1 MGNYKFIISGIIFA
15 AFIGIVSF
23 ETGYKKGSQED
34 LSYAAEKALS
44 SVVNIFISNRGIN
57 RARNAVGSGVIF
69 SKEGHIVTNTH
80 ILTNASSVFVEF
92 NDGEITEA
100 ILIGADKYSDIA
112 VLKITG
118 FEDLNPIDSAESSN
132 IRVGDE
138 VLAIGNPFGVGK
150 TVTSGIISATGRDY
164 GNPYLELLQTDAA
177 INPGNSGGALL
188 NEEGNL
194 IGINSSIYSKTGTYS
209 GIGFAI
215 PSEKVIQ
222 VASELIKFGKVRN
235 SWIGDFQVRQIRLNL
250 SNNLVPALSIIKIE
264 DTSGIANPLELNGI
278 SEGEIILKINDLP
291 ATWTN
296 LTTALKLTFPG
307 DEILFEIYG
316 KNKNKEVLVETI
328 ASN

>member
-250 SNNLVPALSIIKIE
+250 SNNLLPALSIIKIE

-316 KNKNKEVLVETI
+316 KDKNKEVLVKTI

>member
-112 VLKITG
+112 VLKISG
-118 FEDLNPIDSAESSN
+118 FEDLNPINSAESSN

-316 KNKNKEVLVETI
+316 KDKNKEVLVKTI
-328 ASN
+328 ATN

>member
-112 VLKITG
+112 VLKISG
-118 FEDLNPIDSAESSN
+118 FEDLNPINSAESSN

-316 KNKNKEVLVETI
+316 KDKNKEVLVETI

>member
-44 SVVNIFISNRGIN
+44 SVVNIFISSRGIN

-250 SNNLVPALSIIKIE
+250 SNNLVPALNIIKID

-316 KNKNKEVLVETI
+316 KDKNKEVLVKTI

>member
-100 ILIGADKYSDIA
+100 VLIGADKYSDIA
-112 VLKITG
+112 VLKING
-118 FEDLNPIDSAESSN
+118 FEGLNPIESAESSN

-250 SNNLVPALSIIKIE
+250 SNNLVPALSIIKI
-264 DTSGIANPLELNGI
+264 DGTSAIENPLELNGI

-316 KNKNKEVLVETI
+316 KDKNKEILVKTV

>member
-44 SVVNIFISNRGIN
+44 SVVNIFISSRGIN

-316 KNKNKEVLVETI
+316 KDKNKEVLVKTI

>member
-307 DEILFEIYG
+307 DEIIFEIYG
-316 KNKNKEVLVETI
+316 KDKNKEVLVKTI

>member
-15 AFIGIVSF
+15 AFISIVSF

-92 NDGEITEA
+92 NDGEIAEA

-250 SNNLVPALSIIKIE
+250 SNNLVPALSIIKID

-316 KNKNKEVLVETI
+316 KDKNKEVLVETI

>member
-15 AFIGIVSF
+15 VFIGIVLF
-23 ETGYKKGSQED
+23 DAGYKNGSQND
-34 LSYAAEKALS
+34 LSHAAEKASS
-44 SVVNIFISNRGIN
+44 SVVNIFISSRGIN
-57 RARNAVGSGVIF
+57 ATRNAVGSGVIF

-80 ILTNASSVFVEF
+80 ILTNARSVFVEF

-100 ILIGADKYSDIA
+100 VLIGADKYSDIA
-112 VLKITG
+112 VLKING
-118 FEDLNPIDSAESSN
+118 FEGLNPIESAESSN

-188 NEEGNL
+188 NKEGNL

-222 VASELIKFGKVRN
+222 VASELIKFGKLRN

-250 SNNLVPALSIIKIE
+250 DNNLVSALSIIKI
-264 DTSGIANPLELNGI
+264 DNTSGIANPLELNGI
-278 SEGEIILKINDLP
+278 SEGNIILKINDLP
-291 ATWTN
+291 ATWVN
-296 LTTALKLTFPG
+296 LTTALKLTLPG
-307 DEILFEIYG
+307 DEIIFEIYG
-316 KNKNKEVLVETI
+316 KNSNRKVLVKTI

>member
-1 MGNYKFIISGIIFA
+1 MGNYKFIITGIIFA
-15 AFIGIVSF
+15 LFIAVVSF

-34 LSYAAEKALS
+34 LSYAAEKASS
-44 SVVNIFISNRGIN
+44 SVVNIFISNRGVN

-80 ILTNASSVFVEF
+80 ILTNATSVFVEF
-92 NDGEITEA
+92 NDGEIAEA
-100 ILIGADKYSDIA
+100 ILIGADNYSDIA
-112 VLKITG
+112 VLKING
-118 FEDLNPIDSAESSN
+118 FEGLNPIESAESSN

-222 VASELIKFGKVRN
+222 VASEIIKFGKVRN

-250 SNNLVPALSIIKIE
+250 NNNLISALSIIKI
-264 DTSGIANPLELNGI
+264 DATSGIGNPLELNGV
-278 SEGEIILKINDLP
+278 SVGDIILKINDLP
-291 ATWTN
+291 ATWKN
-296 LTTALKLTFPG
+296 LTTALKLTLPG
-307 DEILFEIYG
+307 DEILFEIYD
-316 KNKNKEVLVETI
+316 KDNNREVLVKTV
-328 ASN
+328 ASS

>member
-80 ILTNASSVFVEF
+80 ILTNAASVFVEF

-100 ILIGADKYSDIA
+100 LLIGADKYSDIA
-112 VLKITG
+112 VLKISG
-118 FEDLNPIDSAESSN
+118 FEDLKPIDSAESSN

-250 SNNLVPALSIIKIE
+250 SNNLVPALSITKID
-264 DTSGIANPLELNGI
+264 DTTGIANPLELNGI

-316 KNKNKEVLVETI
+316 KDKNKEVLVKTI

>member
-23 ETGYKKGSQED
+23 ESGYKKGSQED

-112 VLKITG
+112 VLKISG
-118 FEDLNPIDSAESSN
+118 FDDLSPIDSAESSN

-250 SNNLVPALSIIKIE
+250 SNNLVPALSIIKID

-316 KNKNKEVLVETI
+316 KDKNKEVLVKTI

>member
-15 AFIGIVSF
+15 AFISIVSF

-250 SNNLVPALSIIKIE
+250 SNNLVPALSIIKID

-316 KNKNKEVLVETI
+316 KDKNKEVLVKTI

>member
-44 SVVNIFISNRGIN
+44 SVVNIFISTRGIN
-57 RARNAVGSGVIF
+57 RTRNAVGSGVIF

-194 IGINSSIYSKTGTYS
+194 IGINSSIYTKTGTYS

-250 SNNLVPALSIIKIE
+250 SNNLVPALSIIKID

-316 KNKNKEVLVETI
+316 KDKNKEVLVKTI

>member
-23 ETGYKKGSQED
+23 ETGYRKGSQED

-57 RARNAVGSGVIF
+57 RVRNAVGSGVIF

-112 VLKITG
+112 VLKISG

-222 VASELIKFGKVRN
+222 VASELIKFGKVRS

-250 SNNLVPALSIIKIE
+250 SNNLVPALSITKID
-264 DTSGIANPLELNGI
+264 DTSGIANPLELNEI

-316 KNKNKEVLVETI
+316 KDKNKEVLVKTI

>member
-112 VLKITG
+112 VLKVTG

-250 SNNLVPALSIIKIE
+250 SNNLVPALSIIKID

-278 SEGEIILKINDLP
+278 SEGEIISKINDLP

-316 KNKNKEVLVETI
+316 KDKNKEVLVKTI

>member
-1 MGNYKFIISGIIFA
+1 MRNYKFITSGIIIALFVA
-15 AFIGIVSF
+15 LVSF
-23 ETGYKKGSQED
+23 EFGYKKGSDEN
-34 LSYAAEKALS
+34 LSFAAEKALS

-57 RARNAVGSGVIF
+57 RNRNAVGSGVIF

-80 ILTNASSVFVEF
+80 ILNNASSIFVEF
-92 NDGEITEA
+92 NDGELTEA

-112 VLKITG
+112 VLKING
-118 FEDLNPIDSAESSN
+118 FEDLNPIESAESNN
-132 IRVGDE
+132 IKVGDE

-188 NEEGNL
+188 NERGNL

-250 SNNLVPALSIIKIE
+250 DNNLMPALSIIKI
-264 DTSGIANPLELNGI
+264 DNKTNLKNPLEINAI
-278 SEGEIILKINDLP
+278 SEGDIILKINELP
-291 ATWTN
+291 ATWNN
-296 LTTALKLTFPG
+296 LTNALKLTLPG

-316 KNKNKEVLVETI
+316 KDSNEEVLVKTT
-328 ASN
+328 ASS

>member
-1 MGNYKFIISGIIFA
+1 MRNYKFIISGIIFA

-112 VLKITG
+112 VLKISG

-250 SNNLVPALSIIKIE
+250 SNNLVPALSITKID

-296 LTTALKLTFPG
+296 LTKALKLTFPG

-316 KNKNKEVLVETI
+316 KDKNKEVLVKTI
-328 ASN
+328 PSN

>member
-23 ETGYKKGSQED
+23 ETGYKKRSQED
-34 LSYAAEKALS
+34 LSYAAEKASS

-112 VLKITG
+112 VLKISG
-118 FEDLNPIDSAESSN
+118 FEDLNPINSAESSN

-209 GIGFAI
+209 GISFAI

-250 SNNLVPALSIIKIE
+250 SNNLVPALSIIKID

-316 KNKNKEVLVETI
+316 KDKNKEVLVKTI

>member
-23 ETGYKKGSQED
+23 ETGYEKGSQED

-57 RARNAVGSGVIF
+57 RARNAVGSEVIF

-250 SNNLVPALSIIKIE
+250 SNNLVPALSIIKID

-316 KNKNKEVLVETI
+316 KDKNKEVLVKTI

>member
-92 NDGEITEA
+92 NDGEIAEA

-250 SNNLVPALSIIKIE
+250 SNNLVPALSIIKI
-264 DTSGIANPLELNGI
+264 DGTSGIANPLELNGI

>member
-34 LSYAAEKALS
+34 LSYAAEKASS

-112 VLKITG
+112 VLKISG

-250 SNNLVPALSIIKIE
+250 SNNLVPALSIIKID

-316 KNKNKEVLVETI
+316 KDKNKEVLVKTI

>member
-250 SNNLVPALSIIKIE
+250 SNNLVPALSITKID
-264 DTSGIANPLELNGI
+264 DTTGIANPLELNGI

-316 KNKNKEVLVETI
+316 KDKNKEVLVETI

>member
-215 PSEKVIQ
+215 PSGKVIQ

-316 KNKNKEVLVETI
+316 KDKNKEVLVKTI

>member
-1 MGNYKFIISGIIFA
+1 MGDYKFIISGIIFA
-15 AFIGIVSF
+15 AFIGLVSY
-23 ETGYKKGSQED
+23 ETGYKNGSQED
-34 LSYAAEKALS
+34 LSYAAEKASS

-80 ILTNASSVFVEF
+80 ILTNATSVFAEF

-100 ILIGADKYSDIA
+100 VLIGADKYSDIA
-112 VLKITG
+112 VLKING
-118 FEDLNPIDSAESSN
+118 FEGLNPIELAESSN

-188 NEEGNL
+188 NEKGNL

-235 SWIGDFQVRQIRLNL
+235 SWIGDFKVRQIRLNL
-250 SNNLVPALSIIKIE
+250 ENNLMPALSITKI
-264 DTSGIANPLELNGI
+264 DNKTSFKNPLEINGVL
-278 SEGEIILKINDLP
+278 EGDIILKINELP
-291 ATWTN
+291 ATWVN
-296 LTTALKLTFPG
+296 LTNALKLTFPG
-307 DEILFEIYG
+307 DEILFEIYD
-316 KNKNKEVLVETI
+316 KDNNKKVLVKTI
-328 ASN
+328 ASS

>member
-188 NEEGNL
+188 NEEGNV

-316 KNKNKEVLVETI
+316 KDKNKEVLVKTI

>member
-57 RARNAVGSGVIF
+57 KARNAVGSGVIF

-80 ILTNASSVFVEF
+80 ILSNASSVFVEF
-92 NDGEITEA
+92 NDGEIAEA

-250 SNNLVPALSIIKIE
+250 SNNLVPALSIIKID

-316 KNKNKEVLVETI
+316 KDKNKEVLVKTI

>member
-1 MGNYKFIISGIIFA
+1 MRNYKFIISGIIFA

-112 VLKITG
+112 VLKING

-250 SNNLVPALSIIKIE
+250 SNNLVPALSIIKID

-316 KNKNKEVLVETI
+316 KDKNKEVLVKTI

>member
-44 SVVNIFISNRGIN
+44 SVVNIFISNRGIK

-92 NDGEITEA
+92 NDGEIAEA

-316 KNKNKEVLVETI
+316 KDKNKEVLVETI

>member
-23 ETGYKKGSQED
+23 ETGYKKGSQDD
-34 LSYAAEKALS
+34 LSYAAEKASS
-44 SVVNIFISNRGIN
+44 SVVNIFISNRGIH
-57 RARNAVGSGVIF
+57 RTRNAVGSGVIF

-80 ILTNASSVFVEF
+80 ILTNATSVFVEF

-100 ILIGADKYSDIA
+100 VLIGADKYSDIA
-112 VLKITG
+112 VLKING
-118 FEDLNPIDSAESSN
+118 FEGLNPIESAESSN
-132 IRVGDE
+132 IKIGDE

-250 SNNLVPALSIIKIE
+250 SNNLVPALSIIKID
-264 DTSGIANPLELNGI
+264 DTSGISNPLELNGI

-307 DEILFEIYG
+307 DEILFEVYG
-316 KNKNKEVLVETI
+316 KDKNKEVLVKTI

>member
-1 MGNYKFIISGIIFA
+1 MGNCKFIITGIIFA
-15 AFIGIVSF
+15 AFIVIASF
-23 ETGYKKGSQED
+23 QTGYKKGSQED
-34 LSYAAEKALS
+34 LSYAAEKASS
-44 SVVNIFISNRGIN
+44 SVVNIFISNRGNN

-80 ILTNASSVFVEF
+80 ILTNATSVFVEF
-92 NDGEITEA
+92 NDGEIKEA
-100 ILIGADKYSDIA
+100 VLIGADKYSDIA
-112 VLKITG
+112 VLKING
-118 FEDLNPIDSAESSN
+118 FEGLNPIESAESSN

-250 SNNLVPALSIIKIE
+250 NNNLVPALSIIKI
-264 DTSGIANPLELNGI
+264 DRTSAIGNPLELNGI

-316 KNKNKEVLVETI
+316 KDKNKEVLVKTV

>member
-250 SNNLVPALSIIKIE
+250 SNNLVPALSIIKI
-264 DTSGIANPLELNGI
+264 DDMSGIANPLELNGI

-316 KNKNKEVLVETI
+316 KDKNKEVLVKTI

>member
-15 AFIGIVSF
+15 AFIVIASF
-23 ETGYKKGSQED
+23 QTGYKKGSQED

-264 DTSGIANPLELNGI
+264 DTSDIANPLELNGI
-278 SEGEIILKINDLP
+278 SEGEIILKINELP

-316 KNKNKEVLVETI
+316 KDKNKEVVVKTI

>member
-250 SNNLVPALSIIKIE
+250 SNNLVPALSIIKI
-264 DTSGIANPLELNGI
+264 DDASSIVNPLELNGI
-278 SEGEIILKINDLP
+278 SEGDIILKINDLP
-291 ATWTN
+291 ATWAN
-296 LTTALKLTFPG
+296 LTTALKLTLPG
-307 DEILFEIYG
+307 DKILFEIYG
-316 KNKNKEVLVETI
+316 KEENKEVSVKTI

>member
-112 VLKITG
+112 VLKISG

-250 SNNLVPALSIIKIE
+250 SNNLVPALSITKID

-316 KNKNKEVLVETI
+316 KDKNKEVLVKTI